1 MLVNAKYFGGNYM
14 LKTKM
19 ERRVA
24 RAKVNLCRWCEK
36 PLPDNY
42 HLLICPKCRKDSI
55 EAYKSGKEELK
66 KVVEV
71 TVARRS

>member
-1 MLVNAKYFGGNYM
+1 M
-14 LKTKM
+14 LKVKM
-19 ERRVA
+19 ERGIKT
-24 RAKVNLCRWCEK
+24 KVSLCKWCGK
-36 PLPDNY
+36 SLPNNY

-66 KVVEV
+66 KVVKI